1 MKISRLTFSSRHC
14 SSLCQQQHAA
24 AASRTMS
31 SRSSRMLARSCSAR
45 QKHHMQANCAYT
57 SEQIAP
63 CSKEPSSRAKER
75 RVDPRT
81 TLSRAA
87 CRHLP
92 LFSACPPQAK
102 KIFTATQTML
112 QNDVLENGL
121 FKLRP
126 KLAES
131 SSKHARLAPSQLV
144 GDGGAV
150 DGWRSGRLQLASKV

>member
-1 MKISRLTFSSRHC
+1 MG
-14 SSLCQQQHAA
+14 
-24 AASRTMS
+24 
-31 SRSSRMLARSCSAR
+31 
-45 QKHHMQANCAYT
+45 
-57 SEQIAP
+57 
-63 CSKEPSSRAKER
+63 
-75 RVDPRT
+75 PRT
-81 TLSRAA
+81 TRIRAG
-87 CRHLP
+87 CWHLP

-112 QNDVLENGL
+112 QNDVLENGI

-150 DGWRSGRLQLASKV
+150 DGRRSGRLQLAVEGMITASAASPKV